1 MINFYE
7 LFYDFLSSNQF
18 DQFENKF
25 FLFCLLFFIFF
36 LLFYVIYLFFLS
48 LFYSG
53 EIELNLNFKEIMIFI
68 FAIISSVS
76 FSCFGMKEIKK
87 MKKKEFYK
95 IAKANK
101 LNINYE
107 KFISEKK
114 KLNDFCSER
123 KLYSKYEDNFCKI
136 ETGNIVNDVFNFSE
150 DTINKDT
157 VNKVFNE
164 LYSTSNNKNKTKNK
178 AVEEAIKFIK
188 ENKIQIKVNN
198 KK

>member
-7 LFYDFLSSNQF
+7 LFNSIFINDFISTF
-18 DQFENKF
+18 G
-25 FLFCLLFFIFF
+25 FFIISLGIVFIIFF
-36 LLFYVIYLFFLS
+36 IVFGLIFDNLDFGINILFVI
-48 LFYSG
+48 
-53 EIELNLNFKEIMIFI
+53 
-68 FAIISSVS
+68 IISVISTFFIIRVMEKRS
-76 FSCFGMKEIKK
+76 KDK
-87 MKKKEFYK
+87 FYK
-95 IAKANK
+95 ITKINH